1 MGWRVQG
8 QELLLP
14 SPGEELGPALRG
26 SDGLCGDEHS
36 LEGKEWEAVALF
48 CGGSFTAVLERVSE
62 P

>member
-1 MGWRVQG
+1 M
-8 QELLLP
+8 LP
-14 SPGEELGPALRG
+14 IPGEELGPALRG